1 MYVWSLSTILD
12 DNSRD
17 SLPPFLFPPTS
28 MHIIQEEIGLPT
40 FSVVPVKDGDNSHAL
55 FTIAPLP
62 PGYGMTLGN
71 ALRRAM
77 LSSLP
82 GAAVTSVR
90 IKGVSHEYTAM
101 KGVVE
106 SVVDIALNLKCLKL
120 RKFSK
125 DAEVISLVAKGP
137 KTLTAKDLTASSD
150 IEILDP
156 EQEICT
162 LEKGGEID
170 MQITVEKGVGYVPSG
185 ERNKKQ
191 NEPSLIY
198 IDAVYS
204 PVEKVKYEVVAAR
217 VGQRTD
223 LEKLMI
229 DVQTNGSLTAEE
241 AMQFGSQLLKSY
253 FDYFSSEEKV
263 VESEFIADFSRAAAH
278 EEEGES
284 APIKESYTPIEILN
298 FSPRTLNALIN
309 AGVGSIEQL
318 TKCTESQLSNF
329 RGFGAKALD
338 EVKDTLKERGLALS
352 DDGMEE

>member
-1 MYVWSLSTILD
+1 MFSSHF
-12 DNSRD
+12 NR
-17 SLPPFLFPPTS
+17 

-40 FSVVPVKDGDNSHAL
+40 FSVVPVTEGDESHAI

-71 ALRRAM
+71 ALRRVL

-82 GAAVTSVR
+82 GVAVTSIRV
-90 IKGVSHEYTAM
+90 KGVQHEYVAM

-106 SVVDIALNLKCLKL
+106 SGVDICLNLKQLRL

-125 DAEVISLVAKGP
+125 DAEEVTLTAKGP
-137 KTLTAKDLTASSD
+137 KTLKAKDLRVSSD
-150 IEILDP
+150 IEVLDP
-156 EQEICT
+156 DQEICT
-162 LEKGGEID
+162 LERGGEID
-170 MQITVEKGVGYVPSG
+170 MQLMIEKGVGYTPAS

-204 PVEKVKYEVVAAR
+204 PVEKVRFEVGAAR

-223 LEKLMI
+223 LEKLVI
-229 DVQTNGSLTAEE
+229 DVKTNGALTAEE
-241 AMQFGSQLLKSY
+241 AMQFAAQLLKSY
-253 FDYFSSEEKV
+253 FEYFSSEDKV
-263 VESEFIADFSRAAAH
+263 VETDFIADFSRASAR
-278 EEEGES
+278 EEEGDA
-284 APIKESYTPIEILN
+284 APVKESYTPIEILN

-338 EVKDTLKERGLALS
+338 EVKETLKERNLTLA
-352 DDGMEE
+352 DENVDE